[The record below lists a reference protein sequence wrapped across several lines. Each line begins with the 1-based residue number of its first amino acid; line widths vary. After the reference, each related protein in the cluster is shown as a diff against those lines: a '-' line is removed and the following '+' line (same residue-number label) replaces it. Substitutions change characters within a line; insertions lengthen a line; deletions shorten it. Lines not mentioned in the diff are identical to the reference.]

1 MSNNEDYSDQNI
13 IFNEEFVENLNA
25 ALYESPS
32 SILFV
37 SPTSINTNS
46 IKDLKDQIKENTL
59 PYQDK
64 DKIPEIK
71 LKDENY
77 LESGD
82 KIETYIK
89 NPINNPLNNVF
100 IDSSYNICE
109 GCKENNNYIFCKK
122 CQKNLCDNC
131 SKDCETD
138 LHDYIELQKLKNE
151 CEYYSKDIMRIIS
164 EYFIKP
170 EEKEKNNEK
179 VKKSYKII
187 DEDKIIDDK
196 FADKCKIYT
205 NDILLIESIIGKN
218 YNNYYHYKN
227 IKNCYRYMQKK
238 YDINN
243 CITVEYLV
251 KNEDRR
257 IKIFDYKFVENNKVK
272 CLIICEEDE
281 FELTEYFEVKNYINN
296 NILKIK
302 LIGINNIINMEDMFY
317 KCYSLKSLSDISKWK
332 TNNVNN
338 MSGMFY
344 GCRSLESLS
353 DISKWNTSNVTNM
366 ESMFRLCSSLKS
378 LPDISNWN
386 TTNVTNMEYMF
397 YDCCSLESLPDI
409 SNWITSKV
417 TNMEFM
423 FYNCHSLKS
432 LPDLSK
438 WNIGNAANMENM
450 FRLCFSLSSLPDFH
464 NGIK

>member
-151 CEYYSKDIMRIIS
+151 CEYYSKDIMRII
-164 EYFIKP
+164 
-170 EEKEKNNEK
+170 
-179 VKKSYKII
+179 
-187 DEDKIIDDK
+187 
-196 FADKCKIYT
+196 
-205 NDILLIESIIGKN
+205 
-218 YNNYYHYKN
+218 
-227 IKNCYRYMQKK
+227 
-238 YDINN
+238 
-243 CITVEYLV
+243 
-251 KNEDRR
+251 
-257 IKIFDYKFVENNKVK
+257 
-272 CLIICEEDE
+272 
-281 FELTEYFEVKNYINN
+281 
-296 NILKIK
+296 
-302 LIGINNIINMEDMFY
+302 
-317 KCYSLKSLSDISKWK
+317 
-332 TNNVNN
+332 
-338 MSGMFY
+338 
-344 GCRSLESLS
+344 
-353 DISKWNTSNVTNM
+353 
-366 ESMFRLCSSLKS
+366 
-378 LPDISNWN
+378 
-386 TTNVTNMEYMF
+386 
-397 YDCCSLESLPDI
+397 
-409 SNWITSKV
+409 
-417 TNMEFM
+417 
-423 FYNCHSLKS
+423 
-432 LPDLSK
+432 
-438 WNIGNAANMENM
+438 
-450 FRLCFSLSSLPDFH
+450 
-464 NGIK
+464 